1 MGALEG
7 TQRMS
12 LAEYRTLVAKGVVAK
27 VKRASPEEDLHRAC
41 FDLVRVLSLRYPI
54 LCWMVHYPAGGKR
67 PKGEAGKLKAMGAK
81 PGVPDLVLPRRNGPY
96 TGFAT
101 ELKSSIGRLSD
112 DQRDWLVALEEEGYL
127 TGVCRT
133 LDEFH
138 DILMVFLKGHSG
150 DS

>member
-12 LAEYRTLVAKGVVAK
+12 LADYRALVAKGAVAK

-54 LCWMVHYPAGGKR
+54 LRWMVHYPAGGKR

-81 PGVPDLVLPRRNGPY
+81 PGVPDLVLPRRNGQY

-101 ELKSSIGRLSD
+101 ELKSTTGRLSD
-112 DQRDWLVALEEEGYL
+112 DQRDWLAALDEEGYL
-127 TGVCRT
+127 TAVCRT
-133 LDEFH
+133 LEEFH
-138 DILMVFLKGHSG
+138 DVLLVFLKGHSV